1 MCSLCALSMLF
12 LIYCVCTVNVQCDCV
27 NTVCNQLYVMFMC
40 VSDVCDFC
48 VLCVCAMSMLFVLYH
63 VCCALCVF

>member
-27 NTVCNQLYVMFMC
+27 NAVCNQLYVMFMC

-48 VLCVCAMSMLFVLYH
+48 VLCVCAMSMPFVLYH